1 MKAWERIS
9 DWKERELI
17 SDLEKEFVRFL
28 LELEENLPEEVIFAA
43 VACIHAQQNGHLCFD
58 LNNTAEWLFED
69 ERSGIELNEIR
80 LNAWKQ
86 ALVSCSLVSK
96 DGSLQPMVLEDGRLY
111 LHRYWN
117 YEEELA
123 SWLRVKS
130 KRSNSIDTVTKEVI
144 QKFVKSGSD
153 LFEIDWQQVA
163 LGLSF
168 LKDLVVISGGPGT
181 GKTHTVINILA
192 AHSLVHGEKY
202 RVALA
207 APTGKAARRLIES
220 VDTGKDN
227 LPKEILEE
235 TNLPE
240 SAFTVHKL
248 LGSNAT
254 GTHFKFNKEN
264 KLPYDLVVI
273 DEASMLDITMWVRL
287 IRALDENT
295 KLVVLGDKDQL
306 ASVEAGSIL
315 GDICNGDNNF
325 SQAISLELQKLLAVS
340 VPSSESEIS
349 LNDCVV
355 FLTRSYRFGEHSGIQ
370 KLAKAINESD
380 VEAAMEVLKSSKY
393 PDVKWIKP
401 TPGEI
406 EKLIY
411 EYAVDHHTWYSGKS
425 GEEQLSAS
433 HNKKILCALRR
444 SNQGVE
450 ELNRVAEKLIR
461 RKMNMLNSQE
471 WYPGRIV
478 MATRNNSLL
487 KLRNG
492 EIGIYKVKDA
502 GYIEFENQET
512 NKISTTRL
520 TDYEPA
526 YAITIHKS
534 QGSEYND
541 IAILL
546 SNEDNPILS
555 KEILYTSVTRARE
568 NTLVCASE
576 SIIRKAI
583 EKNIWRNSGLKG
595 KIWGHKAKDL

>member
-1 MKAWERIS
+1 MKAWERVS
-9 DWKERELI
+9 DWKKRELI

-28 LELEENLPEEVIFAA
+28 LQLDENLPEQVIFAA
-43 VACIHAQQNGHLCFD
+43 AACIHAQKNGHLCFD
-58 LNNTAEWLFED
+58 LNNSPEWLFED
-69 ERSGIELNEIR
+69 EKSGIEFNEAR

-86 ALVSCSLVSK
+86 ALESCNLVSK
-96 DGSLQPMVLEDGRLY
+96 DGSLQPLVLENGRLY
-111 LHRYWN
+111 LQRYWS

-123 SWLRVKS
+123 YWLKKKS
-130 KRSNSIDTVTKEVI
+130 KRSNSIDNKTKETI
-144 QKFVKSGSD
+144 KKFVKQGSD

-202 RVALA
+202 RIALA

-235 TNLPE
+235 TNLPQ

-315 GDICNGDNNF
+315 GDICNGDNSF
-325 SQAISLELQKLLAVS
+325 SQSISSALQEILPDS

-349 LNDCVV
+349 INDCIV
-355 FLTRSYRFGEHSGIQ
+355 FLTKSYRFSEHSGIQ
-370 KLAKAINESD
+370 KLAQAINESD
-380 VEAAMEVLKSSKY
+380 EEAAMEVLQSAKY
-393 PDVKWIKP
+393 PDVAWIKP

-406 EKLIY
+406 EKLIHK
-411 EYAVDHHTWYSGKS
+411 YAVDHHNWYSGKS
-425 GEEQLSAS
+425 GEEQLAAS
-433 HNKKILCALRR
+433 HQKKILCALRR
-444 SNQGVE
+444 SKQGVE
-450 ELNRVAEKLIR
+450 ELNRFAEKLIR
-461 RKMNMLNSQE
+461 RKMTVLNSKE

-478 MATRNNSLL
+478 IATRNNGFL

-492 EIGIYKVKDA
+492 EIGIYRAEDT
-502 GYIEFENQET
+502 GFIEFENQET
-512 NKISTTRL
+512 GKISTARL

-534 QGSEYND
+534 QGSEFND

-546 SNEDNPILS
+546 SNEESPLLS

-568 NTLVCASE
+568 NTLICASE
-576 SIIRKAI
+576 FIIRKTI
-583 EKNIWRNSGLKG
+583 RKNVSRNSGLKE
-595 KIWGHKAKDL
+595 KIWS